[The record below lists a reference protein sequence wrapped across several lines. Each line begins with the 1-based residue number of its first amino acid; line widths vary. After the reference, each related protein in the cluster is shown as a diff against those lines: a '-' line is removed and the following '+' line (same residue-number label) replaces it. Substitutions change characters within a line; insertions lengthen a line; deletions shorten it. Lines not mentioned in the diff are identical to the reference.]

1 MLEGIV
7 EFGKEVW
14 PYLLVLLP
22 YLGTIVVVA
31 QIMKRFIKPTIS
43 SHRRG
48 KKGKFRSQFWASAHK
63 LMVFYPM
70 LLGAAC
76 GGLCIA
82 TGIGG
87 HILAYIASGAVAQL
101 AYREYL
107 HWSEKR
113 GIIGK

>member
-1 MLEGIV
+1 MLEGIL
-7 EFGKEVW
+7 EFVKEVW

-22 YLGTIVVVA
+22 YLATILIVA
-31 QIMKRFIKPTIS
+31 QVMKRFIKTIIC

-48 KKGKFRSQFWASAHK
+48 KKGKFRSQFWASAHR
-63 LMVFYPM
+63 LMIFYPM

-101 AYREYL
+101 VYKEYL
-107 HWSEKR
+107 HWREER

>member
-1 MLEGIV
+1 MLDSIL
-7 EFGKEVW
+7 EFISGVW
-14 PYLLVLLP
+14 PYVLVLLP
-22 YLGTIVVVA
+22 YLGTMLIVA
-31 QIMKRFIKPTIS
+31 QVMKRFIKPAIC

-48 KKGKFRSQFWASAHK
+48 KKGKFRSQFWASAHR

-101 AYREYL
+101 VYREYL
-107 HWSEKR
+107 HWREER